1 MSPVIR
7 AERENMSNIIAI
19 VGRPNVGKSTLF
31 NRLTESRKAIV
42 DEMSGVTRDRQ
53 YGKGTWTGID
63 FSVIDTGGYA
73 VNSED
78 IFEGEIRKQVM
89 LAIEESDVILFVV
102 DVENGITDMDE
113 EVAAVL
119 RRSAKKVFVAVN
131 KVDNNSRII
140 DSHEFYSLGLGE
152 IYCISSM
159 TGSGTGE
166 LLDAIVAEF
175 PEKTVDEEEAKIPHF
190 AIIGRP
196 NVGKSSFINALTGE
210 DRNIVTD
217 IAGTTRDSIHTRYN
231 KFGHDFI
238 LVDTAGLRKRT
249 KVKEDV
255 EFYSTM
261 RSIRAIEDSDVCILM
276 IDATRGIEAQDVS
289 IFHLI
294 QRNKKGIV
302 ILVNKWDLVEKD
314 NSSTITFT
322 KAIKERIAPF
332 VDVPIVFISALS
344 KQRILKALETAVEVY
359 NNRTKKVKTSEL
371 NQVMLEAI
379 ESYPPPSLKG
389 KFVKI
394 KYVTQLPSQTPSFAF
409 FANLPQYVKEP
420 YRRYLENKIREKF
433 NFAGVPVQIFIR
445 KK

>member
-1 MSPVIR
+1 
-7 AERENMSNIIAI
+7 MSNIIAI

-42 DEMSGVTRDRQ
+42 DESSGVTRDRQ
-53 YGKGTWTGID
+53 YGKGVWNGID

-73 VNSED
+73 VTAED

-89 LAIEESDVILFVV
+89 LAIEESDVIVFVV
-102 DVENGITDMDE
+102 DVESGVTDMDE

-119 RRSAKKVFVAVN
+119 RRSTKKIFIAVN

-152 IYCISSM
+152 LYCISSM

-166 LLDAIVAEF
+166 LLDAIVEEF
-175 PEKTVDEEEAKIPHF
+175 PKDAPEQTADNIPHF

-196 NVGKSSFINALTGE
+196 NVGKSSFINALTGVE
-210 DRNIVTD
+210 GNIVTD

-231 KFGHDFI
+231 KFGHDFY

-261 RSIRAIEDSDVCILM
+261 RSIRAIEDSDVCLLIL
-276 IDATRGIEAQDVS
+276 DATRGMESQDVS

-294 QRNKKGIV
+294 DRNKKGLV

-314 NSSTITFT
+314 NSSTIEFT
-322 KAIKERIAPF
+322 KTIKERIAPF
-332 VDVPIVFISALS
+332 VDVPILFISALS

-359 NNRTKKVKTSEL
+359 ENRSRKIKTSEL
-371 NQVMLEAI
+371 NEVMLKAI
-379 ESYPPPSLKG
+379 ESYPPPAIKG

-394 KYVTQLPSQTPSFAF
+394 KYVVQLPSKTPSFAF

-420 YRRYLENKIREKF
+420 YRRYLENKVRENF
-433 NFAGVPVQIFIR
+433 NFAGVPVQIYIR

>member
-1 MSPVIR
+1 
-7 AERENMSNIIAI
+7 MSNIIAI

-42 DEMSGVTRDRQ
+42 DETAGGTRDRQ
-53 YGKGTWTGID
+53 YGKGVWNGVE

-78 IFEGEIRKQVM
+78 VFEAEIRKQVM
-89 LAIEESDVILFVV
+89 LAIDEADVIVFVV
-102 DVENGITDMDE
+102 DVENGVTDLDE

-119 RRSAKKVFVAVN
+119 RRATKKVFLAVN
-131 KVDNNSRII
+131 KVDNHMRIM

-152 IYCISSM
+152 LYCISSM

-166 LLDAIVAEF
+166 LLDAVVKEF
-175 PEKTVDEEEAKIPHF
+175 PEKIDDSFDENVPKF
-190 AIIGRP
+190 AVIGRP

-217 IAGTTRDSIHTRYN
+217 IAGTTRDAIHTRYN
-231 KFGHDFI
+231 KFGHDFYLI
-238 LVDTAGLRKRT
+238 DTAGLRKRT
-249 KVKEDV
+249 KLKEDV

-261 RSIRAIEDSDVCILM
+261 RSVRAIEDSDVCLLM
-276 IDATRGIEAQDVS
+276 LDATRGIESQDVS

-294 QRNKKGIV
+294 ERNKKGVV
-302 ILVNKWDLVEKD
+302 ILVNKWDLLEKD
-314 NSSTITFT
+314 NSSVNEFT

-332 VDVPIVFISALS
+332 VDVPILFISALS

-359 NNRTKKVKTSEL
+359 ENKTRKVKTSEL
-371 NQVMLEAI
+371 NEVMQKALEA
-379 ESYPPPSLKG
+379 YPPPAIKG
-389 KFVKI
+389 KYVKI

-420 YRRYLENKIREKF
+420 YRRYLENKIRENF
-433 NFAGVPVQIFIR
+433 NFTGVTVQIFIR

>member
-1 MSPVIR
+1 
-7 AERENMSNIIAI
+7 
-19 VGRPNVGKSTLF
+19 VGKSTLF
-31 NRLTESRKAIV
+31 NRFTESRKAIV
-42 DEMSGVTRDRQ
+42 DESSGVTRDRQ
-53 YGKGTWTGID
+53 YGKGVWNGID
-63 FSVIDTGGYA
+63 FSIIDTGGYA

-78 IFEGEIRKQVM
+78 IYEGEIRKQVM
-89 LAIEESDVILFVV
+89 LAIEESDVIVFVV

-119 RRSAKKVFVAVN
+119 RRSSKKVFVVVN

-166 LLDAIVAEF
+166 LLDAITKEF
-175 PEKTVDEEEAKIPHF
+175 PEKEVEEMEDNIPHF

-217 IAGTTRDSIHTRYN
+217 NAGTTRDSIHTRYN
-231 KFGHDFI
+231 KFGHDFY

-261 RSIRAIEDSDVCILM
+261 RSIRAIEDSDVCIL
-276 IDATRGIEAQDVS
+276 ILDATRGMESQDVS

-294 QRNKKGIV
+294 DRNKKGLV
-302 ILVNKWDLVEKD
+302 ILVNKWDLIEKD
-314 NSSTITFT
+314 NASTNEYT
-322 KAIKERIAPF
+322 KKIKERIAPF
-332 VDVPIVFISALS
+332 VDVPIMFISALS

-359 NNRTKKVKTSEL
+359 ENRSKKIKTSEL
-371 NQVMLEAI
+371 NEVMLKAI
-379 ESYPPPSLKG
+379 ESYPPPSIKG

-394 KYVTQLPSQTPSFAF
+394 KYVVQLPSQTPSFAF

-420 YRRYLENKIREKF
+420 YRRYLENQIRENF
-433 NFAGVPVQIFIR
+433 NFTGVPVQIYIR

>member
-1 MSPVIR
+1 
-7 AERENMSNIIAI
+7 
-19 VGRPNVGKSTLF
+19 
-31 NRLTESRKAIV
+31 
-42 DEMSGVTRDRQ
+42 
-53 YGKGTWTGID
+53 
-63 FSVIDTGGYA
+63 
-73 VNSED
+73 
-78 IFEGEIRKQVM
+78 M
-89 LAIEESDVILFVV
+89 LAIEESDIIVFVV

-113 EVAAVL
+113 EVAVVL
-119 RRSAKKVFVAVN
+119 RRSTKKVFVTVN

-166 LLDAIVAEF
+166 LLDDIVKEF
-175 PEKTVDEEEAKIPHF
+175 PEKVEEEMDKNIPHF

-196 NVGKSSFINALTGE
+196 NVGKSSFINALTGI

-231 KFGHDFI
+231 KFGYDFY

-261 RSIRAIEDSDVCILM
+261 RSIRAIEDSDVCVLI
-276 IDATRGIEAQDVS
+276 IDATRGMESQDVS

-294 QRNKKGIV
+294 DRNKKGVV
-302 ILVNKWDLVEKD
+302 ILVNKWDLIEKD
-314 NSSTITFT
+314 NSSTIEYT
-322 KAIKERIAPF
+322 KLIKERIAPF
-332 VDVPIVFISALS
+332 VDVPILFISALT

-359 NNRTKKVKTSEL
+359 ENRSKKVKTSEL
-371 NQVMLEAI
+371 NDVMQEAMDA
-379 ESYPPPSLKG
+379 YPPPSIKG

-394 KYVTQLPSQTPSFAF
+394 KYVTQLPSKTPSFAF

-433 NFAGVPVQIFIR
+433 NFSGVPIQIYIR

>member
-1 MSPVIR
+1 
-7 AERENMSNIIAI
+7 MSNIIAI

-31 NRLTESRKAIV
+31 NRMTESRKAIV
-42 DEMSGVTRDRQ
+42 DESAGVTRDRQ
-53 YGKGTWTGID
+53 YGKGIWNGID
-63 FSVIDTGGYA
+63 FSIIDTGGYA

-78 IFEGEIRKQVM
+78 IYEGEIRKQVM
-89 LAIEESDVILFVV
+89 LAIEEADVILFVV

-119 RRSAKKVFVAVN
+119 RRSSKKIFVAVN
-131 KVDNNSRII
+131 KVDNNKRML
-140 DSHEFYSLGLGE
+140 DVNEFYALGLGE
-152 IYCISSM
+152 LYPISSM
-159 TGSGTGE
+159 TGSGTGD

-175 PEKTVDEEEAKIPHF
+175 PEKTEETMEDNVPHF

-210 DRNIVTD
+210 ERNIVTD
-217 IAGTTRDSIHTRYN
+217 NAGTTRDSIHTRYN
-231 KFGHDFI
+231 KFGHDFY

-261 RSIRAIEDSDVCILM
+261 RSIRAIEDSDVCIL
-276 IDATRGIEAQDVS
+276 ILDATRGMESQDVS

-294 QRNKKGIV
+294 ERNKKGVV
-302 ILVNKWDLVEKD
+302 ILVNKWDLIEKD
-314 NSSTITFT
+314 NASTNEFT
-322 KAIKERIAPF
+322 KKIKERIAPF
-332 VDVPIVFISALS
+332 VDVPILFISALT

-359 NNRTKKVKTSEL
+359 ENRTKKIKTSEL
-371 NQVMLEAI
+371 NDLMLQAI
-379 ESYPPPSLKG
+379 EAYPPPSIKG

-394 KYVTQLPSQTPSFAF
+394 KYVVQLPSQTPSFAF

-420 YRRYLENKIREKF
+420 YRRYLENKIRETF
-433 NFAGVPVQIFIR
+433 NFAGVPVQIYIR

>member
-119 RRSAKKVFVAVN
+119 RRSTKKVFVAVN

>member
-1 MSPVIR
+1 
-7 AERENMSNIIAI
+7 MSNIVAI

-42 DEMSGVTRDRQ
+42 DEMAGVTRDRQ
-53 YGKGTWTGID
+53 YGKAVWNGID
-63 FSVIDTGGYA
+63 FSIIDTGGYA

-78 IFEGEIRKQVM
+78 SFEAEIRKQVM
-89 LAIEESDVILFVV
+89 IAIEEADVIIFVV
-102 DVENGITDMDE
+102 DVENGVTDMDE
-113 EVAAVL
+113 EVAEVL
-119 RRSAKKVFVAVN
+119 RRSSKKVFLVVN

-152 IYCISSM
+152 LFCISSM
-159 TGSGTGE
+159 TGSGTGD

-175 PEKTVDEEEAKIPHF
+175 PEKVEEEPEEKIPHF

-210 DRNIVTD
+210 ERNIVTD

-231 KFGHDFI
+231 KFGHDFF

-276 IDATRGIEAQDVS
+276 LDATRGMEAQDVS

-294 QRNKKGIV
+294 ERNKKGVV

-332 VDVPIVFISALS
+332 VDVPIVFISALT

-359 NNRTKKVKTSEL
+359 ENRTKKVKTSEL
-371 NQVMLEAI
+371 NEVMLDAI
-379 ESYPPPSLKG
+379 EAYPPPSIKG

-433 NFAGVPVQIFIR
+433 NFSGVPVQIFIR

>member
-1 MSPVIR
+1 
-7 AERENMSNIIAI
+7 MSNIIAI

-31 NRLTESRKAIV
+31 NRITETRKAIV
-42 DEMSGVTRDRQ
+42 DEVAGVTRDRQ
-53 YGKGTWTGID
+53 YGKGIWNGVD
-63 FSVIDTGGYA
+63 FSIIDTGGYA

-78 IFEGEIRKQVM
+78 SFEEEIRKQVM
-89 LAIEESDVILFVV
+89 IAIEECDVILFVV
-102 DVENGITDMDE
+102 DVENGVTDMDE

-119 RRSAKKVFVAVN
+119 RRSSKKVFLAVN
-131 KVDNNSRII
+131 KVDNNTRIM

-152 IYCISSM
+152 LYCISSM
-159 TGSGTGE
+159 TGSGTGD

-175 PEKTVDEEEAKIPHF
+175 PEKVEEEEVEKLPHF

-231 KFGHDFI
+231 KYGHDFY

-261 RSIRAIEDSDVCILM
+261 RSIRAIEDSDVCIMML
-276 IDATRGIEAQDVS
+276 DATRGMEAQDVS

-294 QRNKKGIV
+294 ERNKKGVV

-314 NSSTITFT
+314 NSSTITYT

-332 VDVPIVFISALS
+332 VDVPILFISALT
-344 KQRILKALETAVEVY
+344 KQRILKALETAVQVY
-359 NNRTKKVKTSEL
+359 ENRSKKVKTSEL
-371 NQVMLEAI
+371 NEVMLEAI
-379 ESYPPPSLKG
+379 EAYPPPSIKG

-433 NFAGVPVQIFIR
+433 DFSGVTVQIFIR

>member
-1 MSPVIR
+1 
-7 AERENMSNIIAI
+7 MSNIIAI

-42 DEMSGVTRDRQ
+42 DESSGVTRDRQ
-53 YGKGTWTGID
+53 YGKGVWNGID

-73 VNSED
+73 VTAED

-89 LAIEESDVILFVV
+89 LAIEESDVIVFVV
-102 DVENGITDMDE
+102 DVENGVTDMDE
-113 EVAAVL
+113 EVATVL
-119 RRSAKKVFVAVN
+119 RRSTKKVFIAVN
-131 KVDNNSRII
+131 KVDNNLRII

-152 IYCISSM
+152 LYCISSM

-166 LLDAIVAEF
+166 LLDAIVEVF
-175 PEKTVDEEEAKIPHF
+175 PKDAPEQTEDNIPHF

-196 NVGKSSFINALTGE
+196 NVGKSSFINALTGVE
-210 DRNIVTD
+210 GNIVTD

-231 KFGHDFI
+231 KFGHDFY

-261 RSIRAIEDSDVCILM
+261 RSIRAIEDSDVCLLIL
-276 IDATRGIEAQDVS
+276 DATRGMESQDVS

-294 QRNKKGIV
+294 DRNKKGLV

-314 NSSTITFT
+314 NSSTIEFT
-322 KAIKERIAPF
+322 KTIKERIAPF
-332 VDVPIVFISALS
+332 VDVPILFISALS

-359 NNRTKKVKTSEL
+359 ENRSRKIKTSEL
-371 NQVMLEAI
+371 NEVMLKAI
-379 ESYPPPSLKG
+379 EAYPPPAIKG

-394 KYVTQLPSQTPSFAF
+394 KYVVQLPSKTPSFAF

-420 YRRYLENKIREKF
+420 YRRYLENKVRENF
-433 NFAGVPVQIFIR
+433 NFSGVPVQIFIR

>member
-1 MSPVIR
+1 VIR
-7 AERENMSNIIAI
+7 EERENMSNIIAI

-31 NRLTESRKAIV
+31 NRITETRKAIV
-42 DEMSGVTRDRQ
+42 DEMAGVTRDRQ
-53 YGKGTWTGID
+53 YGKGVWNGID
-63 FSVIDTGGYA
+63 FSIIDTGGYT

-78 IFEGEIRKQVM
+78 EFEAEIRKQVM
-89 LAIEESDVILFVV
+89 LAIEESDVIVFVV
-102 DVENGITDMDE
+102 DVENGVTDMDE
-113 EVAAVL
+113 EVANVL
-119 RRSAKKVFVAVN
+119 RRSSKKVFVAVN
-131 KVDNNSRII
+131 KVDNNMRIN

-152 IYCISSM
+152 LYCISSM
-159 TGSGTGE
+159 TGSGTGD

-175 PEKTVDEEEAKIPHF
+175 PEKVVDEEEDKIPHF

-196 NVGKSSFINALTGE
+196 NVGKSSLINALTGE
-210 DRNIVTD
+210 ERNIVTD
-217 IAGTTRDSIHTRYN
+217 IAGTTRDSIHTRYT
-231 KFGHDFI
+231 KFGHDFY

-276 IDATRGIEAQDVS
+276 LDATRGMEAQDVS

-294 QRNKKGIV
+294 ERNKKGVV

-314 NSSTITFT
+314 NSSTNAFT

-332 VDVPIVFISALS
+332 VDVPIVFISALT

-359 NNRTKKVKTSEL
+359 ENRTRKVKTSEL
-371 NQVMLEAI
+371 NEVMLEAI
-379 ESYPPPSLKG
+379 EAYPPPSIKG

-409 FANLPQYVKEP
+409 FANLPQYVKDP

-433 NFAGVPVQIFIR
+433 DFAGVPVQIFIR

>member
-1 MSPVIR
+1 
-7 AERENMSNIIAI
+7 MSNIVAI

-53 YGKGTWTGID
+53 YGKGIWNGID
-63 FSVIDTGGYA
+63 FSIIDTGGYA

-78 IFEGEIRKQVM
+78 SFEAEIRKQVM
-89 LAIEESDVILFVV
+89 IAIEEADVILFVV
-102 DVENGITDMDE
+102 DVENGVTDMDE

-119 RRSAKKVFVAVN
+119 RRSSKKVFVAVN

-152 IYCISSM
+152 LYCISSM
-159 TGSGTGE
+159 TGSGTGD

-175 PEKTVDEEEAKIPHF
+175 PEKVEEEIVENIPHF

-231 KFGHDFI
+231 KFGHDFY

-276 IDATRGIEAQDVS
+276 LDATRGMEAQDVS

-294 QRNKKGIV
+294 ERNKKGV
-302 ILVNKWDLVEKD
+302 VLLVNKWDLVEKD

-332 VDVPIVFISALS
+332 VDVPIVFISALT

-359 NNRTKKVKTSEL
+359 ENRTKKIKTSEL
-371 NQVMLEAI
+371 NEVMQEAM
-379 ESYPPPSLKG
+379 EAYPPPSIKG

-433 NFAGVPVQIFIR
+433 NFSGVPVQIFMR